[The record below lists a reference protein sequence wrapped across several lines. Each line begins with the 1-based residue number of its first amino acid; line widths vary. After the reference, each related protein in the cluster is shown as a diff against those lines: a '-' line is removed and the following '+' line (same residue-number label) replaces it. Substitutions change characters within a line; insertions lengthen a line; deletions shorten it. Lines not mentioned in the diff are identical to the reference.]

1 MVENQNPE
9 LVQVVKHFHP
19 KYLFPKMNF
28 KGWFGEKIWAASSE
42 ALYRDLDQCI
52 ISPISWQLM
61 IIWLGTEGEKKERT
75 INNQKLSRRKC
86 SSPGKKNNQQLIV
99 INTVNR
105 KVVTQKSQ
113 VSHWWFLYEDM
124 LFLIIGQKIDWQ

>member
-19 KYLFPKMNF
+19 KYPFPKMNF

-61 IIWLGTEGEKKERT
+61 IIWLATEGEKKERT
-75 INNQKLSRRKC
+75 INNQKLPRRKC
-86 SSPGKKNNQQLIV
+86 SSPERKTTSSSLLLIQW
-99 INTVNR
+99 IEKLLHRNLR
-105 KVVTQKSQ
+105 
-113 VSHWWFLYEDM
+113 
-124 LFLIIGQKIDWQ
+124 FLIDDSCTKTCYSSS